1 MRVQPYGIPTQ
12 RPRRRPSRSK
22 LSLWGGSDGLQA
34 RLQQEHNVSA
44 STALIC
50 TSINKL
56 GLTLKKAGRL
66 GRTGRISPRREANGG
81 KSSLTSILAS

>member
-1 MRVQPYGIPTQ
+1 
-12 RPRRRPSRSK
+12 
-22 LSLWGGSDGLQA
+22 
-34 RLQQEHNVSA
+34 VSA

-66 GRTGRISPRREANGG
+66 GRTGRIS
-81 KSSLTSILAS
+81 LHCLQ

>member
-1 MRVQPYGIPTQ
+1 
-12 RPRRRPSRSK
+12 
-22 LSLWGGSDGLQA
+22 
-34 RLQQEHNVSA
+34 VSA

-50 TSINKL
+50 TSIYKL